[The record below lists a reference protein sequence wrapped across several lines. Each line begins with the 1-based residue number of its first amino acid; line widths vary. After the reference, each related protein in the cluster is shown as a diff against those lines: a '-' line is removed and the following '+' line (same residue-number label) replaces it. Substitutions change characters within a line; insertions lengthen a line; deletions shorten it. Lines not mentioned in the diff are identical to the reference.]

1 MKSAT
6 AIAVGLLA
14 ILLSLDM
21 LKPADST
28 GEDLSSYMDLEMS
41 QYLRTLLQEAEESGR
56 PLLGGEMNFL
66 PPNMSGFASSIII
79 FYGK

>member
-66 PPNMSGFASSIII
+66 PPSMSGFASSIII